1 MQGSTSVPS
10 AVALA
15 PCLHRMTRFSCT
27 TVTEVATT
35 TTIKVEMGDD
45 GHDDDV
51 LHNIKELRVVQIEL
65 CRRQIVQRDVG
76 HWVNHW
82 LHFHL

>member
-1 MQGSTSVPS
+1 MPEYLCSVSAGAGSLSPQNDTLQLNDRYGGGDDDDDKSGD
-10 AVALA
+10 
-15 PCLHRMTRFSCT
+15 
-27 TVTEVATT
+27 
-35 TTIKVEMGDD
+35 GDD

-51 LHNIKELRVVQIEL
+51 LHNIKELGVVQIEL
-65 CRRQIVQRDVG
+65 RRRQIVHRDVG